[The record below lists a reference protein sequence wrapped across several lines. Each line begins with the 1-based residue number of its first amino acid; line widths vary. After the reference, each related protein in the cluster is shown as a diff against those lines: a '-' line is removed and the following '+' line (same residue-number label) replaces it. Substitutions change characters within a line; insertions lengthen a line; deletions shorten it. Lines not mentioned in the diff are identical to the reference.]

1 MRQAS
6 GRAVLSS
13 PRPVT
18 EQNDEWSLKRGY
30 MQLVGRLLRFD
41 TVPTRLPLMCKPN
54 VPRE

>member
-6 GRAVLSS
+6 GRVVRRS

-30 MQLVGRLLRFD
+30 MALGGRLLRFD
-41 TVPTRLPLMCKPN
+41 IVPARLPS
-54 VPRE
+54 VAR

>member
-6 GRAVLSS
+6 GRAVRSS

-30 MQLVGRLLRFD
+30 MQLVGRLLLFD
-41 TVPTRLPLMCKPN
+41 TVPTRLP
-54 VPRE
+54 VVAR

>member
-6 GRAVLSS
+6 GRVVRRS

-30 MQLVGRLLRFD
+30 MELGGRLLRFD
-41 TVPTRLPLMCKPN
+41 IVPARLPS
-54 VPRE
+54 VAR